1 MIWYDVNKTL
11 THNALINIVIGP
23 RGSGKTY
30 ALKKKAVNDFV
41 KKGKQFAYV
50 RRFDTE
56 LEKVKNNLFDDIIVN
71 GDNHGLDIQQK
82 GDTFLFNDEVA
93 GYAIALSRAQYF
105 KSASFPLV
113 DLIFF
118 DEFIIDKANSRY
130 LKNEVQQ
137 LLDLYETIA
146 RTREGVKLF
155 LLANSLSFV
164 NPYTIYWSLKLPKNK
179 NICKAVDG
187 LVLCEIVDVPG
198 FTEMKKQTTFG
209 KLIQGSQYEDYIVN
223 NQFILDSD
231 TFIEKKTAGA
241 KYLFTFTSYGV
252 KYGFWRDVNLGLYY
266 VSNDIDPYCNIVY
279 STTMQ
284 DHQPN
289 MMLLKRS
296 NKGLFQYLLDSYRD
310 GNLRFESQQIKKA
323 VEDIIKM
330 TL

>member
-1 MIWYDVNKTL
+1 MWYDVNKTL
-11 THNALINIVIGP
+11 THNALINIIIGP

-41 KKGKQFAYV
+41 KKGKQFMYV
-50 RRFDTE
+50 RRFESE
-56 LEKVKNNLFDDIIVN
+56 LDKVQVNLFKDIIVN
-71 GDNHGLDIQQK
+71 GDNQGLDIQFK
-82 GDTFLFNDEVA
+82 GETYYFNDEPA
-93 GYAIALSRAQYF
+93 GYAVALSRAQYY
-105 KSASFPLV
+105 KSAAFPMV

-137 LLDLYETIA
+137 LLDLYETVA
-146 RTREGVKLF
+146 RTREGVRLF

-164 NPYTIYWSLKLPKNK
+164 NPYTIYWDLKMPKNK

-187 LVLCEIVDVPG
+187 LVLCELVDVPE
-198 FTEMKKQTTFG
+198 FIEMKKQTTFG
-209 KLIQGSQYEDYIVN
+209 KLIQGSQYENYIVN
-223 NQFILDSD
+223 NQFILDND
-231 TFIEKKTAGA
+231 TFIAKKTAGS
-241 KYLFTFTSYGV
+241 KYLFTFTSFGV
-252 KYGFWRDVNLGLYY
+252 KYGLWRNINEGLYY

-279 STTMQ
+279 SVTMA

-289 MMLLKRS
+289 TMLLKRS
-296 NKGLFQYLLDSYRD
+296 KQGLFQHLLDAYKD